1 MRAEERDR
9 HRVLESMM
17 RVTRAFNRSKP
28 LVCLG
33 NGPHPRAEFAERA
46 LGFSPVP
53 PVDPAGHPAENHGHP
68 AVDVRFTP
76 NFGRTRQPPR
86 TSEFDPQGDIEGDCG

>member
-46 LGFSPVP
+46 TQRDTQRRTMGTPRLTSGLPPTSDVP
-53 PVDPAGHPAENHGHP
+53 GSRLERLSLTHRRH
-68 AVDVRFTP
+68 
-76 NFGRTRQPPR
+76 
-86 TSEFDPQGDIEGDCG
+86 